1 MPTTTITSKGQITIP
16 AVFRKREGFHP
27 GDKVSVREQ
36 GGQLILEPVE
46 ASVERLH
53 GILAH
58 LWVGKPPVTIE
69 EMEEAAA
76 AGWADEPFDAADD

>member
-1 MPTTTITSKGQITIP
+1 MSSTRITSKGQITIP
-16 AVFRKREGFHP
+16 AEFRKRKGFHP
-27 GDKVSVREQ
+27 GDKVSVRAH
-36 GGQLILEPVE
+36 GGQLILEPVDR
-46 ASVERLH
+46 SVERLH

-76 AGWADEPFDAADD
+76 AGWADEPFDAADE